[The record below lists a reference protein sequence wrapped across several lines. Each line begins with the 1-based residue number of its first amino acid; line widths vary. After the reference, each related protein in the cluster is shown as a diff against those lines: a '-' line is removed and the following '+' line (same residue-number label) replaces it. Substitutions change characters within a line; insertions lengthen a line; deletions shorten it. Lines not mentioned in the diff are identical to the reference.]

1 MIDPADERIRWAE
14 RRAEVYDDTEPDID
28 EPDRLDWFDR

>member
-14 RRAEVYDDTEPDID
+14 EHADVYDDPAPMID
-28 EPDRLDWFDR
+28 EPDRLDWYDR